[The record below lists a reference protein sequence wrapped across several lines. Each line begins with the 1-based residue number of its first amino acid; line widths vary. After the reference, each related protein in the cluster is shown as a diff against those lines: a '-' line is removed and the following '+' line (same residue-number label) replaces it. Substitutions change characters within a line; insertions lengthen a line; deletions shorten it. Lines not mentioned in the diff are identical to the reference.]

1 MKKFFF
7 IDKSEGGENSSKR
20 GEFKVLDESELSDN
34 LLKCCGSAN
43 WVKGMCDNFPK
54 EKEKLFENAENIW
67 FGLNESDWVEA
78 FTHHPKIG
86 DLASLEKKF
95 GSTKDFT
102 SNEQSSVNHASM
114 ETLKELAEYNEKYEK
129 KFGFIFIVC
138 ATGKTADEMLD
149 LIKKRIK
156 NNYEEELKIAMG
168 EQNKIT
174 KLRLEKLF

>member
-1 MKKFFF
+1 MNQTELK
-7 IDKSEGGENSSKR
+7 EN
-20 GEFKVLDESELSDN
+20 LT
-34 LLKCCGSAN
+34 KCCGSTS
-43 WVKGMCDNFPK
+43 WVNAMCQDFSLENKDNLFK
-54 EKEKLFENAENIW
+54 SAEKIW
-67 FGLNESDWVEA
+67 FDLDEKDWLEA

-102 SNEQSSVNHASM
+102 TNEQSSVNYASI
-114 ETLKELAEYNEKYEK
+114 ETLKELAEYNKKYEK

-138 ATGKTADEMLD
+138 ATGKTADEMLA
-149 LIKKRIK
+149 LIKERIN
-156 NNYEEELKIAMG
+156 NNYDKELRIAMG

>member
-1 MKKFFF
+1 MNKFFF
-7 IDKSEGGENSSKR
+7 VDKNGEGKDSFLK
-20 GEFKVLDESELSDN
+20 GEFKVLDESELSEN

-43 WVKGMCDNFPK
+43 WVKAMSDNFPK
-54 EKEKLFENAENIW
+54 EKEKLFENAEKIW
-67 FGLNESDWVEA
+67 FDLKESDWLEA

-102 SNEQSSVNHASM
+102 TNEQSSVNQASM
-114 ETLKELAEYNEKYEK
+114 ETLKELAEYNDKYEK

-138 ATGKTADEMLD
+138 ATGKTADEMLA
-149 LIKKRIK
+149 LIKNRI
-156 NNYEEELKIAMG
+156 NNDYQTELKIAMG